1 MQLPRRRRLDVG
13 CAILQ
18 RQRVEVALRVLEHV
32 ANRRELNRMV
42 RIRGTEAHARPAG
55 HHRLAEPERHG
66 DDAVLGAHRRSR
78 IEIVRP
84 RDARNVRIEPVVVVR
99 ADDPL
104 KDHRHLLFLEPVRR
118 RPNVGLRA
126 RREHRRVHAL
136 DGARQLAQPYF
147 RLGMAVR
154 QHVRLVHAGERLIL
168 RVFE

>member
-1 MQLPRRRRLDVG
+1 M
-13 CAILQ
+13 
-18 RQRVEVALRVLEHV
+18 
-32 ANRRELNRMV
+32 
-42 RIRGTEAHARPAG
+42 
-55 HHRLAEPERHG
+55 
-66 DDAVLGAHRRSR
+66 
-78 IEIVRP
+78 RP
-84 RDARNVRIEPVVVVR
+84 RDAGNVRIEPVVVLR

-126 RREHRRVHAL
+126 RRKHRRVHAL

-168 RVFE
+168 RVFEQARRSDRDRISDDVEERREVAHHRVGKLRGDEAAADLLLVGERVCGDPHR